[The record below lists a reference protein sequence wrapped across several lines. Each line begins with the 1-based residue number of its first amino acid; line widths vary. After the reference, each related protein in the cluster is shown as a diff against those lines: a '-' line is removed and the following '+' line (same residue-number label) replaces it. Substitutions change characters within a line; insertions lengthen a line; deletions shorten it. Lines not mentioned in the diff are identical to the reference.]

1 MATPCRA
8 RRRIDVLH
16 VPPQI
21 DLSGQHVEITEK
33 LTLTNTGREHLK
45 SFVYCL
51 PEQHAQRLSY
61 LAVRAGPSGS
71 IDLPLSAFCLSMEA
85 DA

>member
-1 MATPCRA
+1 MATPCCVHQCT
-8 RRRIDVLH
+8 DVLH
-16 VPPQI
+16 VPLQI

-51 PEQHAQRLSY
+51 PEQHVQRLSY
-61 LAVRAGPSGS
+61 LAVRAGPSAS
-71 IDLPLSAFCLSMEA
+71 TDLPSSAFCSSMHA
-85 DA
+85 G